1 MVKKEKAENESDEE
15 EDEKIEDIMKDKSY
29 DKNENITK
37 TYNQKL
43 NNIFESQKKE
53 GDNNYSIEEDKE
65 EDNV

>member
-1 MVKKEKAENESDEE
+1 
-15 EDEKIEDIMKDKSY
+15 MKDKSY